1 MAEVNERAITAQA
14 EELYRALFELVTD
27 ACLLTTKC
35 GVIQEANAAACQ
47 LLGASR
53 IDLLGERLESYLS
66 ESAHPAFGAQLSQLE
81 RANGL
86 QVFEMR
92 LQPHSQAPTV
102 VQARVTTLQK
112 QAGNLGNLC
121 WLLRLS
127 SEQPAVE
134 ALRKRNSQ
142 LQQQAQTQTAQL
154 QRLLEFEERLRLITE
169 QMRHSLDQDQ
179 ILQTAVQ
186 ELVLG
191 LKVEC
196 CDATLYSADYTEVT
210 LAYEYT
216 TSLPSAQGCKRQL
229 TDQADLVTELHKE
242 RPLQFCLIAPSAIR
256 PNIAHR
262 FAIFACPLVDGARL
276 LGDLW
281 LFKPK
286 QAVFDETEQQLI
298 QQVANQCVIAL
309 RQARLYQA
317 AQTQVQAVEKLNA
330 LKDDFLST
338 ISHELRTPITNMRM
352 AIQMLELSVSQ
363 KEQGSTA
370 APKTTQYFA
379 ILKTECQREIE
390 LINDLLDLQR
400 LEAEAQPLALAP
412 IPVST
417 WLKRLLEPF
426 KERSLACQQRLQ
438 IDCPEALPPFV
449 SDRFSVE
456 RILLELLNNACK
468 YTPAGEE
475 ILVVARVQDEQA
487 RFTVSNTGTEIPPN
501 ELPHIFDKFYRGP
514 KADPW
519 RRGGTGLGLSLVQK
533 LVAHLCGEIT
543 VASQAQQTHFTVVL
557 PSLRQ
562 PTVVD

>member
-1 MAEVNERAITAQA
+1 MTEPHESLTTAQV
-14 EELYRALFELVTD
+14 EPLSQTLLELITE
-27 ACLLTTKC
+27 ACLLTTRC
-35 GVIQEANAAACQ
+35 GVIQAANKAAYQ
-47 LLGASR
+47 LLGASQSR
-53 IDLLGERLESYLS
+53 LVGETLENYLTAS
-66 ESAHPAFGAQLSQLE
+66 EQPAFFAQLSQLE
-81 RANGL
+81 LANGFQSFSL
-86 QVFEMR
+86 Q
-92 LQPHSQAPTV
+92 LQPRGQVPSV
-102 VQARVTTLQK
+102 VQASVTLVQK
-112 QAGNLGNLC
+112 QPGHSDHLC
-121 WLLRLS
+121 WHLRS
-127 SEQPAVE
+127 GSEHQEVA
-134 ALRKRNSQ
+134 ALRALNTQ
-142 LQQQAQTQTAQL
+142 LKQQAQAQTAQL

-169 QMRHSLDQDQ
+169 QVRQSLDPDQ
-179 ILQTAVQ
+179 ILRTAVQ

-196 CDATLYSADYTEVT
+196 CDATLYNADYTEVT
-210 LAYEYT
+210 LAYEY
-216 TSLPSAQGCKRQL
+216 SQSFPSAQGCKRQL
-229 TDQADLVTELHKE
+229 TDQADLVAELHQE
-242 RPLQFCLIAPSAIR
+242 RPLQFCLLAPSAIR

-352 AIQMLELSVSQ
+352 AIQMLELSLSQ

-370 APKTTQYFA
+370 PTKTTEYFA
-379 ILKTECQREIE
+379 ILKTECQREID

-400 LEAEAQPLALAP
+400 LEAAAQPLALEP

-426 KERSLACQQRLQ
+426 KKRCLAYQQRLRV
-438 IDCPEALPPFV
+438 DCPDALPPFV
-449 SDRFSVE
+449 SDRLSVE

-475 ILVVARVQDEQA
+475 ILVVALVQDEQA
-487 RFTVSNTGTEIPPN
+487 RFTVSNTGTEIPLH
-501 ELPHIFDKFYRGP
+501 EIPHVFDKFYRIP

-519 RRGGTGLGLSLVQK
+519 QRGGTGLGLSLVRK
-533 LVAHLCGEIT
+533 LVAHLGGEIA
-543 VASQAQQTHFTVVL
+543 VESKSNQTQFTVVL

-562 PTVVD
+562 PTVGA